1 MRLDANEHDVDVA
14 ESSVQSG
21 WKTVAVAIGTTVL
34 VGAMAVLAI
43 VGGLVYLRNEIF
55 DNELPSC
62 DREPVILE
70 WTQQE
75 GRWSRSAAFEL
86 VEDSQTVQ
94 VDLALVRDDGGVIQV
109 GKTVYVIAAGGDL
122 PADFGET
129 SPTTQPFRGTV
140 VGSGI
145 DGVNEQVA
153 LEAGT
158 WQLIVKGG
166 ASAAEVRWPC

>member
-1 MRLDANEHDVDVA
+1 VRLEANEHDVGVA
-14 ESSVQSG
+14 EPAVPSG
-21 WKTVAVAIGTTVL
+21 WKTVAVVIGTSVL
-34 VGAMAVLAI
+34 VGAMVVVTI

-70 WTQQE
+70 WTQAE
-75 GRWSRSAAFEL
+75 GRWSRSATFEL
-86 VEDSQTVQ
+86 VNDSQTVQ
-94 VDLALVRDDGGVIQV
+94 VDLALARDDGGVIQV
-109 GKTVYVIAAGGDL
+109 GKTVYAIAAGGGL
-122 PADFGET
+122 PADSDET

-145 DGVNEQVA
+145 DGVNEQVT
-153 LEAGT
+153 LEAGK

>member
-1 MRLDANEHDVDVA
+1 VRLEANEHDVGVA
-14 ESSVQSG
+14 EPSVQSRR
-21 WKTVAVAIGTTVL
+21 KTVAVAIGTSVL
-34 VGAMAVLAI
+34 VGAMAVVAI
-43 VGGLVYLRNEIF
+43 VGGLIYLRNEIF

-75 GRWSRSAAFEL
+75 GQWRRSATFEL
-86 VEDSQTVQ
+86 VDDSQTVQ
-94 VDLALVRDDGGVIQV
+94 VDLVLARDDGGVIQV
-109 GKTVYVIAAGGDL
+109 GKTVYAIAAGGGL
-122 PADFGET
+122 PADFDET
-129 SPTTQPFRGTV
+129 APTTQPFPGTV

-145 DGVNEQVA
+145 DGVNEQLT
-153 LEAGT
+153 LEAGK

>member
-14 ESSVQSG
+14 EQSVQNRR
-21 WKTVAVAIGTTVL
+21 KTVAVVIGTTAL
-34 VGAMAVLAI
+34 AGAVAVVAI

-75 GRWSRSAAFEL
+75 GRWSRSATFEL

-94 VDLALVRDDGGVIQV
+94 VDLALARDDGGVIQV
-109 GKTVYVIAAGGDL
+109 GKTVYVIATGGGL
-122 PADFGET
+122 PADVDET

-145 DGVNEQVA
+145 DGVNEQVT
-153 LEAGT
+153 LEAGK
-158 WQLIVKGG
+158 WQLIVTGA